1 MKALDRVCLVMDD
14 TFVISYHDLVWFRL
28 IIVAEHPMARYSR

>member
-14 TFVISYHDLVWFRL
+14 TFVISYHDLVRFQL
-28 IIVAEHPMARYSR
+28 IIVADHLVARYSR